1 MQAKCFFCALHNV
14 ITFAVTNL
22 PTTFYIVHDIVHVGR
37 ILELMLVGGLFVD
50 VESQAYPRYIFAVFV
65 SKRHIFQLNRC
76 AERDPL
82 FKLMDFKK
90 KIKKIDSQ
98 NQKLEKL
105 RDGIRKK

>member
-1 MQAKCFFCALHNV
+1 
-14 ITFAVTNL
+14 
-22 PTTFYIVHDIVHVGR
+22 
-37 ILELMLVGGLFVD
+37 MLVGGLFVD
-50 VESQAYPRYIFAVFV
+50 VESQVYPRYIFAVFV

-105 RDGIRKK
+105 RDGIRKIFEIENFRKFFDLKIFIFHTFLNENFRFF